1 MSTLASIEG
10 ALQTAINKAN
20 TTTEGQDTNVTD
32 AIDTLIAGYGSGG
45 GGGGVGPKFELIG
58 EWTGYL
64 SEYTGTSTA
73 EQTDTG
79 INITNTTYAWIIIVT
94 TCDGTYTNNN
104 DWGGLAIT
112 IGGRYKSNGKY
123 YNGQTDGQRRTQSL
137 TLAGMVD
144 STQTYGTFGVFYNNN
159 SDNLILC
166 RKAHGSACPKLMA
179 GNYTVKAYG
188 IVSL

>member
-64 SEYTGTSTA
+64 EEYTDTTKA
-73 EQTDTG
+73 ETTDTQ
-79 INITNTTYAWIIIVT
+79 INIKNTDYAFCVYVI
-94 TCDGTYTNNN
+94 TCDGTIVNSS
-104 DWGGLAIT
+104 DWGGLAV
-112 IGGRYKSNGKY
+112 GMFGRYKNNSNMS
-123 YNGQTDGQRRTQSL
+123 NVSCIGQVRTRSL
-137 TLAGMVD
+137 KLSEMQVNTSSYISYGV
-144 STQTYGTFGVFYNNN
+144 STNNN
-159 SDNLILC
+159 TANFILN
-166 RKAHGSACPKLMA
+166 RKAHASACPRLMS
-179 GNYTVKAYG
+179 GNYTVKVYG